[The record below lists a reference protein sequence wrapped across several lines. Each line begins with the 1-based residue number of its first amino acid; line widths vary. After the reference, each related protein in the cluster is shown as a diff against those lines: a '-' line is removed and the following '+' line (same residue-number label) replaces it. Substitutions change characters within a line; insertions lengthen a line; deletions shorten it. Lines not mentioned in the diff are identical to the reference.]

1 MNATLARLIT
11 AFRSAQDLAVV
22 TLRDRLGVPIPES
35 NRHWATTCHD
45 LDLPARGRS
54 IGIAIRP
61 HGYGVE
67 ITFPAISIDF
77 DWGDHGEAYGFDLW
91 RLWNHCE
98 TNGLFPD
105 TLTYN
110 VLKHQFDNAC
120 AAGELVAD
128 RLLHYLPEERARF
141 APATTPAS
149 SAS

>member
-1 MNATLARLIT
+1 MNPTLAQLIT
-11 AFRSAQDLAVV
+11 AFRSSQDLAVM
-22 TLRDRLGVPIPES
+22 TLRDRLGIAMPDS
-35 NRHWATTCHD
+35 NVHWATICHD
-45 LDLPARGRS
+45 LDLPQRGRS

-67 ITFPAISIDF
+67 LTFPSLSIDF
-77 DWGDHGEAYGFDLW
+77 DWGDRGEAYGFDLW
-91 RLWNHCE
+91 RLWKHCE
-98 TNGLFPD
+98 SNKLFPD

-110 VLKHQFDNAC
+110 VLKHHFDNAT

-128 RLLHYLPEERARF
+128 RLLHYLPEERARL